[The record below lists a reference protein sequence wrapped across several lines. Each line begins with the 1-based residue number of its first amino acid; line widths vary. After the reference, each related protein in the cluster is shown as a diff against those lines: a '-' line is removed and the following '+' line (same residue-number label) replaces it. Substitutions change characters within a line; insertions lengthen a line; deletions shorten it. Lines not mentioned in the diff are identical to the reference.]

1 MRVVIKRGLCMLLTA
16 ALAAG
21 GIQSPVSALN
31 VDRTQIVEDG
41 ELVDSTEKFM
51 LALQQH
57 KSPIVIAPDQVITI
71 GEEVDTDKRMLPVKI
86 PADTVIRGTGNSS
99 INSRSPIQL
108 EGDVCFQDIELTFSS
123 SQSLGSVAHR
133 EIFLAGHGLTFDNVA
148 TYLKGGGSLGELGGT
163 EKELLPTVFAGG
175 YTNTQI
181 GDSASLTVRNS
192 NEKTM
197 FQAVY
202 MGHGAES
209 DNKVPYEGAVIVDL
223 DAGATVRDQV
233 DVSRNS
239 KAEITISGGEN
250 ENGKAV
256 KFLGNDNAVLTL
268 SGCKL
273 ENADVENVGN
283 LVVQDR
289 AALATQTGTYGNVT
303 LKQGGCLDID
313 AVEAVLISGNLTGGG
328 QAQEENG
335 ILVVDQ
341 NSSVRIM
348 GNVTGTT
355 RFQTGSRLFP
365 SGLDVGRPY
374 ITADEGKASFN
385 NFILPDRNIE
395 NGYQL
400 DYEKGI
406 WSVSRESQGE
416 IKEVGEIDIVSS
428 PSDVVLSQIM
438 GNEDGTIPNENVFFE
453 IVWKDTKGNEFG
465 TDEVEELGLYQFDY
479 IFMIKSDYWESDEPE
494 IQEKTDW
501 GNAISLMSSQD
512 HPGKY
517 FLEAFEGAKTGEYTV
532 LFCSDYCSEAL
543 EAVRDVKALKHLV
556 KAEKKVA
563 FWDKA
568 PEQRPTAAPTAEPT
582 AAPTALPSTNPTV
595 EPEPSLTAAPTKE
608 PEPIET
614 LAPATTAKPG
624 ETQRPVPPGEES
636 AAPTDKPESSS
647 TAEPTRPPEPIKT
660 LAPAATAKPGETQH
674 PIPPGEESAAPT
686 KEPEASSTAAPTG
699 PPEPIKTLAPVTT
712 AKPGEESAAPTKEP
726 EPPSTAA
733 PTGPPEPSSTAA
745 PTETP
750 IAPVHIHKYE
760 TVIIRAAIEKDGE
773 RIVRCEC
780 GQIKEK
786 QTICRPQKVALSSG
800 SLVYT
805 GKERKLSVRII
816 DSNGM
821 EIDSKNYV
829 LKYGNNVNVGKASVT
844 VIFRGDYEGSM
855 TAYFD
860 IVPKSI
866 GSFRLVRRPKG
877 IFVKWK
883 KQRKQTTGYEIQ
895 YSTSKKIT
903 GKTAKTV
910 IVKNNKVVSKM
921 LSIKKKRKKYYVR
934 IRTFKVVKVNGKP
947 QKFYSGWT
955 KVRSVK

>member
-21 GIQSPVSALN
+21 GIQSPASAQN
-31 VDRTQIVEDG
+31 VDQARIVEDG

-233 DVSRNS
+233 DVSKNS

-256 KFLGNDNAVLTL
+256 KFLGNDNTVLTL

-289 AALATQTGTYGNVT
+289 AALMTQTGTYGNVT

-365 SGLDVGRPY
+365 GGLDVGRPY
-374 ITADEGKASFN
+374 ITADESKTSFN
-385 NFILPDRNIE
+385 NFILSDRNIE

-453 IVWKDTKGNEFG
+453 IVWKDTQGNEFG
-465 TDEVEELGLYQFDY
+465 TDEVEELGLYQLDY

-501 GNAISLMSSQD
+501 GNAISLMSSED

-532 LFCSDYCSEAL
+532 LFCSDYCSESL

-556 KAEKKVA
+556 KAERKVA

-568 PEQRPTAAPTAEPT
+568 PEQRPTAAPTA
-582 AAPTALPSTNPTV
+582 APTALPSTNPTV
-595 EPEPSLTAAPTKE
+595 KPEPSLTAAPTKE
-608 PEPIET
+608 PESIET
-614 LAPATTAKPG
+614 LAPAITAKPG
-624 ETQRPVPPGEES
+624 ESQRPVPPGEES
-636 AAPTDKPESSS
+636 AAPTDKPELSS

-660 LAPAATAKPGETQH
+660 LAPAATPNPGETRH

-699 PPEPIKTLAPVTT
+699 PPEP
-712 AKPGEESAAPTKEP
+712 
-726 EPPSTAA
+726 
-733 PTGPPEPSSTAA
+733 SSTAA

-750 IAPVHIHKYE
+750 IVPVHIHKYE

-866 GSFRLVRRPKG
+866 GSFRLVRRPNG
-877 IFVKWK
+877 ILVKWK

-921 LSIKKKRKKYYVR
+921 LLIKKQRKKYYVR
-934 IRTFKVVKVNGKP
+934 IRAFKVVKVNGKP

>member
-1 MRVVIKRGLCMLLTA
+1 MRVVIKKGLCMLLTA
-16 ALAAG
+16 ALVAG
-21 GIQSPVSALN
+21 GIQSPAFAQN
-31 VDRTQIVEDG
+31 VDQARIVEDG

-71 GEEVDTDKRMLPVKI
+71 GEDVDTDKRMLPVKI
-86 PADTVIRGTGNSS
+86 PADTVIRGAGNSS

-148 TYLKGGGSLGELGGT
+148 TYLQGGGSLGELGGT

-209 DNKVPYEGAVIVDL
+209 DNKVPYGGAVIVDL
-223 DAGATVRDQV
+223 DAGATVRGQV

-256 KFLGNDNAVLTL
+256 KFLGNDNTVLTL

-289 AALATQTGTYGNVT
+289 AALTTQTGTYGNVT

-313 AVEAVLISGNLTGGG
+313 AVEAALISGNLTGGG
-328 QAQEENG
+328 QAQDENG

-365 SGLDVGRPY
+365 GGLDVGRPY
-374 ITADEGKASFN
+374 ITADESKASFN
-385 NFILPDRNIE
+385 NFILSDRNIE

-438 GNEDGTIPNENVFFE
+438 GNEDGTIPNENVFL
-453 IVWKDTKGNEFG
+453 K
-465 TDEVEELGLYQFDY
+465 LYGK
-479 IFMIKSDYWESDEPE
+479 IRKEM
-494 IQEKTDW
+494 
-501 GNAISLMSSQD
+501 SLAQM
-512 HPGKY
+512 K
-517 FLEAFEGAKTGEYTV
+517 
-532 LFCSDYCSEAL
+532 
-543 EAVRDVKALKHLV
+543 
-556 KAEKKVA
+556 
-563 FWDKA
+563 
-568 PEQRPTAAPTAEPT
+568 
-582 AAPTALPSTNPTV
+582 
-595 EPEPSLTAAPTKE
+595 
-608 PEPIET
+608 
-614 LAPATTAKPG
+614 
-624 ETQRPVPPGEES
+624 
-636 AAPTDKPESSS
+636 
-647 TAEPTRPPEPIKT
+647 
-660 LAPAATAKPGETQH
+660 
-674 PIPPGEESAAPT
+674 
-686 KEPEASSTAAPTG
+686 
-699 PPEPIKTLAPVTT
+699 
-712 AKPGEESAAPTKEP
+712 
-726 EPPSTAA
+726 
-733 PTGPPEPSSTAA
+733 
-745 PTETP
+745 
-750 IAPVHIHKYE
+750 
-760 TVIIRAAIEKDGE
+760 
-773 RIVRCEC
+773 
-780 GQIKEK
+780 
-786 QTICRPQKVALSSG
+786 
-800 SLVYT
+800 
-805 GKERKLSVRII
+805 
-816 DSNGM
+816 
-821 EIDSKNYV
+821 
-829 LKYGNNVNVGKASVT
+829 
-844 VIFRGDYEGSM
+844 
-855 TAYFD
+855 
-860 IVPKSI
+860 
-866 GSFRLVRRPKG
+866 
-877 IFVKWK
+877 
-883 KQRKQTTGYEIQ
+883 
-895 YSTSKKIT
+895 
-903 GKTAKTV
+903 
-910 IVKNNKVVSKM
+910 
-921 LSIKKKRKKYYVR
+921 
-934 IRTFKVVKVNGKP
+934 
-947 QKFYSGWT
+947 
-955 KVRSVK
+955 

>member
-1 MRVVIKRGLCMLLTA
+1 MRVVIKKGLCMLLTA
-16 ALAAG
+16 VLAAG

-31 VDRTQIVEDG
+31 VVRTRIVEDG

-86 PADTVIRGTGNSS
+86 PADTVIRGAGNSS

-209 DNKVPYEGAVIVDL
+209 DNKVPYEGAVILDL

-250 ENGKAV
+250 ENGKTV
-256 KFLGNDNAVLTL
+256 KFLGHDNAVLTL

-289 AALATQTGTYGNVT
+289 AALTTQTGTYGNVT

-416 IKEVGEIDIVSS
+416 IKEVGEIDIVSF

-453 IVWKDTKGNEFG
+453 IVWKDTQGNEFG
-465 TDEVEELGLYQFDY
+465 TDEVEELGLYQLDY

-501 GNAISLMSSQD
+501 GNAISLMSSED

-532 LFCSDYCSEAL
+532 LFCSDYCSESL

-556 KAEKKVA
+556 KAERKVA

-568 PEQRPTAAPTAEPT
+568 PEQRPTAEPT

-595 EPEPSLTAAPTKE
+595 KPEPSLTAAPTKE
-608 PEPIET
+608 PESIET

-636 AAPTDKPESSS
+636 AAPT
-647 TAEPTRPPEPIKT
+647 
-660 LAPAATAKPGETQH
+660 
-674 PIPPGEESAAPT
+674 
-686 KEPEASSTAAPTG
+686 KEPELSSTDAPTG
-699 PPEPIKTLAPVTT
+699 PPEPIKTLAPVITP
-712 AKPGEESAAPTKEP
+712 KPGEESAAPTKEP
-726 EPPSTAA
+726 EP
-733 PTGPPEPSSTAA
+733 SSTAA

-750 IAPVHIHKYE
+750 IVPVHIHKYE

-866 GSFRLVRRPKG
+866 GSFRLVRRPNG
-877 IFVKWK
+877 ILVKWK

-921 LSIKKKRKKYYVR
+921 LSIKKRRKKYYVR

>member
-1 MRVVIKRGLCMLLTA
+1 MRVVIKKGLCMLLTA
-16 ALAAG
+16 VLAAG
-21 GIQSPVSALN
+21 GIQSPASAQN
-31 VDRTQIVEDG
+31 VDQARIVEDG

-71 GEEVDTDKRMLPVKI
+71 GEEEDIDKRMLPVKI
-86 PADTVIRGTGNSS
+86 PADTVIRGKGNSS

-148 TYLKGGGSLGELGGT
+148 TYLEGGGNLGELGGT

-233 DVSRNS
+233 DVSKNS

-256 KFLGNDNAVLTL
+256 KFLGNDNTVLTL

-289 AALATQTGTYGNVT
+289 AALMTQTGTYGNVT

-365 SGLDVGRPY
+365 GGLDVGRPY
-374 ITADEGKASFN
+374 ITADESKTSFN
-385 NFILPDRNIE
+385 NFILSDRNIE

-453 IVWKDTKGNEFG
+453 IVWKDTQGNEFG
-465 TDEVEELGLYQFDY
+465 TDEVEELGLYQLNY
-479 IFMIKSDYWESDEPE
+479 IFIIKSDYWESDEPE

-501 GNAISLMSSQD
+501 GNAISLMSSED

-532 LFCSDYCSEAL
+532 LFCSDYCSESL

-556 KAEKKVA
+556 KAERKVA

-568 PEQRPTAAPTAEPT
+568 PEQRPTAAPTA
-582 AAPTALPSTNPTV
+582 LPSTNPTV
-595 EPEPSLTAAPTKE
+595 KSEPSLTAAPTKE
-608 PEPIET
+608 PESIET
-614 LAPATTAKPG
+614 LAPAITAKPG

-636 AAPTDKPESSS
+636 AAPTDKPEPSS

-660 LAPAATAKPGETQH
+660 LAPAATPNPGETRH

-699 PPEPIKTLAPVTT
+699 PPEP
-712 AKPGEESAAPTKEP
+712 
-726 EPPSTAA
+726 
-733 PTGPPEPSSTAA
+733 SSTAA

-750 IAPVHIHKYE
+750 IVPVHIHKYE

-866 GSFRLVRRPKG
+866 GSFRLVRRPNG
-877 IFVKWK
+877 ILVKWK

-921 LSIKKKRKKYYVR
+921 LLIKKQRKKYYVR
-934 IRTFKVVKVNGKP
+934 IRAFKVVKVNGKP

>member
-1 MRVVIKRGLCMLLTA
+1 MRVVIKKGLCMLLTA
-16 ALAAG
+16 VLAAG

-31 VDRTQIVEDG
+31 VVRTRIVEDG

-57 KSPIVIAPDQVITI
+57 KSPIVIASDQVITI

-86 PADTVIRGTGNSS
+86 PADTVIRGAGNSS

-250 ENGKAV
+250 ENGKTV

-289 AALATQTGTYGNVT
+289 AALTTQTGTYGNVT

-365 SGLDVGRPY
+365 GGLDVGRSY

-416 IKEVGEIDIVSS
+416 IKEVGEIDIVSF

-453 IVWKDTKGNEFG
+453 IVWKDTQGNEFG
-465 TDEVEELGLYQFDY
+465 TDEVEELGLYQLDY

-501 GNAISLMSSQD
+501 GNAISLMSSED

-532 LFCSDYCSEAL
+532 LFCSDYCSESL

-556 KAEKKVA
+556 KAERKVA

-568 PEQRPTAAPTAEPT
+568 PEQRPTAEPT

-595 EPEPSLTAAPTKE
+595 KPEPSLTAAPTKE
-608 PEPIET
+608 PESIET

-636 AAPTDKPESSS
+636 AAPT
-647 TAEPTRPPEPIKT
+647 
-660 LAPAATAKPGETQH
+660 
-674 PIPPGEESAAPT
+674 
-686 KEPEASSTAAPTG
+686 KEPELSSTDAPTG
-699 PPEPIKTLAPVTT
+699 PPEPIKTLAPVITP
-712 AKPGEESAAPTKEP
+712 KPGEESAAPTKEP
-726 EPPSTAA
+726 EP
-733 PTGPPEPSSTAA
+733 SSTAA

-750 IAPVHIHKYE
+750 IVPVHIHKYE
-760 TVIIRAAIEKDGE
+760 TVIIRAVIEKDGE
-773 RIVRCEC
+773 QIVRCEC

-805 GKERKLSVRII
+805 GKERKPSVRII

-921 LSIKKKRKKYYVR
+921 LSIKKQRKKYYVR